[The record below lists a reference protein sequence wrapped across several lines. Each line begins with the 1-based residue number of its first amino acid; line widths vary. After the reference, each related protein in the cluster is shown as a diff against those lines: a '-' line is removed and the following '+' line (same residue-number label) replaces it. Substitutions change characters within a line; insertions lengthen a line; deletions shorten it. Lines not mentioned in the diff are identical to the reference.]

1 MNKEEIINEITGLIN
16 RLEDSCGMDYND
28 IIQRIRELI
37 GML

>member
-16 RLEDSCGMDYND
+16 LLDEVCGMDYND